1 MALLLI
7 LAAGGGTGCRTVQP
21 PKRPVANLFPTLI
34 PMSSLESLQP
44 HPATQEQ
51 IAGLLEQVGCLSL
64 LRQAGMLDTEL
75 GVMARGIS
83 QRGYAEIDAR
93 RARTPLLW
101 LAIARTVDGAW
112 RLAAGFPEYPPDS
125 CRSGLSAQEQPS
137 GVARASHLPG
147 QGLTPTWVKEQD
159 GFRAELYQ
167 VLNAEGKVERW
178 GMTWQIAGREN

>member
-44 HPATQEQ
+44 HPATREQ

-137 GVARASHLPG
+137 AVARASHLPG